1 MEWGSFVTI
10 CGTPLI
16 AALAINIWIWWRAK
30 SDMVSKWA
38 GSLLLRS
45 ALLIAVFV
53 PFWEVVHRLLG
64 DIGRVNFWIFSGVL
78 WTMATLPIVVHFRD
92 LLAQGLVGWGVMV
105 VDLLFWGWLVGW
117 TYVFAMIDE
126 DCLVVTNLWLSY
138 SIYYVVVV
146 LIARKEFL

>member
-1 MEWGSFVTI
+1 
-10 CGTPLI
+10 
-16 AALAINIWIWWRAK
+16 
-30 SDMVSKWA
+30 MVSKWA